1 VNRTIDA
8 AVILVVLTASRVGAA
23 EPTINE
29 LKGKIFDAHMTQ
41 QTFANGLRFCNELNG
56 KNFYFQPRNR
66 VLNLE
71 EFHRSLEN
79 LAREQV
85 YNPEKHRPWSE
96 EDAAARWAQVQQEA
110 ITDKAN
116 CDLVASL
123 PELEKKLRELEQNAE
138 PDKKP

>member
-1 VNRTIDA
+1 MNRIA
-8 AVILVVLTASRVGAA
+8 GAA
-23 EPTINE
+23 IVLALFSASGVSAQDPTINE
-29 LKGKIFDAHMTQ
+29 LKGKIFDAHMAQ
-41 QTFANGLRFCNELNG
+41 GTFVNGLRFCNELDG
-56 KNFYFQPRNR
+56 TNFYFQPRNR

-71 EFHRSLEN
+71 EYHRSLEN
-79 LAREQV
+79 LARERV
-85 YNPEKHRPWSE
+85 YNPEKHRPWNE

-138 PDKKP
+138 AAKKQ